1 MAFLQLKI
9 PRTDQ
14 VGSQIGRCGG
24 AIINKRWVLTA
35 AHCMCEELPCKKG
48 KKGRLIVDFDVAS
61 SIKLVVGVK
70 DMALVQRYKELIFEV
85 EKIYIHPL

>member
-1 MAFLQLKI
+1 
-9 PRTDQ
+9 
-14 VGSQIGRCGG
+14 
-24 AIINKRWVLTA
+24 
-35 AHCMCEELPCKKG
+35 MCEELPCKKG